1 MTTMVTIFVLM
12 SGLFVI
18 TMMLF
23 GSKTITVR
31 SFFRML
37 VLLLHLV
44 FLVFLILM
52 VHLLCFLLRE
62 LLWSRSTMRVFA
74 LLLLFVMFAA
84 FSSLGVIFFMIFSV
98 LIFFVMLFWL
108 DAFLLFLQFI
118 HRFHLFV
125 RVDAASA
132 LNGLQLSLR
141 ELSNELRGVPNKLV
155 KVPWHPTEHLFNNLR
170 LDSMHLVNELNHFV
184 DVDSK
189 HESLPFSLREVLP
202 VINCQTIKET
212 INKFV
217 FEDL

>member
-108 DAFLLFLQFI
+108 DAFLLFL
-118 HRFHLFV
+118 
-125 RVDAASA
+125 
-132 LNGLQLSLR
+132 
-141 ELSNELRGVPNKLV
+141 
-155 KVPWHPTEHLFNNLR
+155 
-170 LDSMHLVNELNHFV
+170 
-184 DVDSK
+184 
-189 HESLPFSLREVLP
+189 
-202 VINCQTIKET
+202 
-212 INKFV
+212 
-217 FEDL
+217 